1 MREQASAVGEKM
13 RAENGL
19 AAAVRRVHALIA
31 S

>member
-13 RAENGL
+13 RAEDGL
-19 AAAVRRVHALIA
+19 AAAVGQIHALMA